1 MLASYLPILVLLAL
15 GLGLGTALIL
25 VARLLGPK
33 VESAEKDIPYES
45 GLDPAGA
52 PRIRFSVEFYRV
64 ALLFLVFDIEAAF
77 FFPWAVLFRDLSCR
91 GTMVGGVCHGQ
102 PSAFG
107 LLVMVAFLAVLVLA
121 LLYVWRRKALEW
133 R

>member
-1 MLASYLPILVLLAL
+1 MLSNYLPIVVLLAL
-15 GLGLGTALIL
+15 GLGLGGALI
-25 VARLLGPK
+25 VIARLLGPS
-33 VESAEKDIPYES
+33 VPSEEKDIPYES

-52 PRIRFSVEFYRV
+52 PRIKFSVEFYRV

-77 FFPWAVLFRDLSCR
+77 FFPWAVLYRDMSCR
-91 GTMVGGVCHGQ
+91 GSVVGGVCHGQ

-107 LLVMVAFLAVLVLA
+107 LLVMVAFLTILVLA

-133 R
+133 Q